1 MSETEEDK
9 FFELVT
15 GKLFSETEKEEEK
28 ILEEL
33 LQEEKNKILYNQ
45 LKEIHE
51 KLPETKS
58 LHGFSAE
65 RSWTIVNNYF
75 HQKKIR
81 LFVNISK
88 YAAIIF
94 LAFLIGTLININW
107 KNKIDEPLF
116 SEINVP
122 LGQMSNI
129 TLYDGTQV
137 WLNSGT
143 RLKYANDFGDKSR
156 KIILEGE
163 AFFKV
168 KRNEIPFKV
177 QLKNCEV
184 EVMGTSFNVRSFQD
198 ENLSEITLVEGSI
211 KMNTLSGKEI
221 IQLKPSQQITVSDD
235 LKSNSLKTVDTGFY
249 KSWTEGKIVFHEER
263 LADIVLRLER
273 WYNVEIQL
281 TSPKIGELCFSGTI
295 LKNKP
300 FDQIAKAFEILLPL
314 KIEYQNK
321 MGEKDVVIIS
331 KKELP
336 MKN

>member
-1 MSETEEDK
+1 MSETEEDN
-9 FFELVT
+9 FIESVT
-15 GKLFSETEKEEEK
+15 GKLFAETEKEEEK
-28 ILEEL
+28 TLEEL
-33 LQEEKNKILYNQ
+33 LHDEKNKILYSQ
-45 LKEIHE
+45 VKEIHE
-51 KLPETKS
+51 KLPNTKP

-81 LFVNISK
+81 LYIDISK
-88 YAAIIF
+88 YAAIIV
-94 LAFLIGTLININW
+94 LAFFVGTLINTKW
-107 KNKIDEPLF
+107 KNEVSEPLF

-143 RLKYANDFGDKSR
+143 SLKYANDFGDKNR
-156 KIILEGE
+156 KIILDGE

-168 KRNEIPFKV
+168 KHNEIPFIV
-177 QLKNCEV
+177 QLKNCEI
-184 EVMGTSFNVRSFQD
+184 EVLGTSFNAKSFSD
-198 ENLSEITLVEGSI
+198 ENFSEVTLVEGSV
-211 KMNTLSGKEI
+211 KMNTLSGNEI
-221 IQLKPSQQITVSDD
+221 VRLKPTQQITVSDD
-235 LKSNSLKTVDTGFY
+235 LKNNSLKTVETGFY
-249 KSWTEGKIVFHEER
+249 KSWTEGKIVFREER
-263 LADIVLRLER
+263 LADIILRMER
-273 WYNVEIQL
+273 WYNVDIRL
-281 TSPKIGELCFSGTI
+281 ANPKIGDLCFSGTI

-331 KKELP
+331 KK
-336 MKN
+336 

>member
-1 MSETEEDK
+1 MSEIEEDK
-9 FFELVT
+9 FLELVT
-15 GKLFSETEKEEEK
+15 GKLFTETEKEEEK
-28 ILEEL
+28 ILEEFL
-33 LQEEKNKILYNQ
+33 HEEKNKIVYDQ
-45 LKEIHE
+45 VKEIHE
-51 KLPETKS
+51 KLPKTKQ
-58 LHGFSAE
+58 LHSFSAE
-65 RSWTIVNNYF
+65 RSWAIVNNYF

-81 LFVNISK
+81 LYIDISK
-88 YAAIIF
+88 YAAIIL
-94 LAFLIGTLININW
+94 LAFFVGSLININW
-107 KNKIDEPLF
+107 KKEVSESLF
-116 SEINVP
+116 AEINVP

-168 KRNEIPFKV
+168 ERNEIPFKV

-184 EVMGTSFNVRSFQD
+184 EVMGTSFNVRSFTD
-198 ENLSEITLVEGSI
+198 ENFSEITLVEGSV

-221 IQLKPSQQITVSDD
+221 IQLKPSQQITISED
-235 LKSNSLKTVDTGFY
+235 LKNNNLKTVDTGFY

-273 WYNVEIQL
+273 WYNVDIQVA
-281 TSPKIGELCFSGTI
+281 TPKIGDLNFSGTI

-300 FDQIAKAFEILLPL
+300 FDQIAKAFEILLPV
-314 KIEYQNK
+314 KIKYQNK

-331 KKELP
+331 KK
-336 MKN
+336 

>member
-1 MSETEEDK
+1 MSEIEKDN
-9 FFELVT
+9 FLELVT
-15 GKLFSETEKEEEK
+15 GKLFGETQKEEEK

-33 LQEEKNKILYNQ
+33 LHEEKNKILYDQ
-45 LKEIHE
+45 VQETHE
-51 KLPETKS
+51 KLLNTKP
-58 LHGFSAE
+58 LHGLSAE

-81 LFVNISK
+81 LFINISK
-88 YAAIIF
+88 YAAITL
-94 LAFLIGTLININW
+94 LAFFIGTLININW
-107 KNKIDEPLF
+107 KKEVNEPLF

-143 RLKYANDFGDKSR
+143 SLKYADDFGDKSR
-156 KIILEGE
+156 KVILYGE

-168 KRNEIPFKV
+168 KHDEIPFKV
-177 QLKNCEV
+177 QLKNCEIDV
-184 EVMGTSFNVRSFQD
+184 LGTSFNVQAYLD
-198 ENLSEITLVEGSI
+198 ENFSQITLVEGSV

-221 IQLKPSQQITVSDD
+221 IQLKPSQQITVSED

-263 LADIVLRLER
+263 LADIILRLER
-273 WYNVEIQL
+273 WYNVDIRL
-281 TSPKIGELCFSGTI
+281 ANPKIGDLCFSGTI

-300 FDQIAKAFEILLPL
+300 FDQIVKAFEILLPV

-321 MGEKDVVIIS
+321 MGEKDVLIIS
-331 KKELP
+331 K
-336 MKN
+336 N

>member
-1 MSETEEDK
+1 MSEIEEDN
-9 FFELVT
+9 FLELVT
-15 GKLFSETEKEEEK
+15 SKLFTEIEKEEEK

-33 LQEEKNKILYNQ
+33 LHEEKNDILYNKV
-45 LKEIHE
+45 KEIHE
-51 KLPETKS
+51 KLPETKP
-58 LHGFSAE
+58 LHCFSAE

-75 HQKKIR
+75 HQKKIK

-88 YAAIIF
+88 YAAIIL
-94 LAFLIGTLININW
+94 LAFFIGTLININW
-107 KNKIDEPLF
+107 KSKTDESLF

-143 RLKYANDFGDKSR
+143 RLKYANDFGDKNR

-168 KRNEIPFKV
+168 KHNETPFIV
-177 QLKNCEV
+177 QLENCAV
-184 EVMGTSFNVRSFQD
+184 EVLGTSFNVRSFRD
-198 ENLSEITLVEGSI
+198 ENFSEITLVEGLV

-221 IQLKPSQQITVSDD
+221 TQLEPSQQITISED
-235 LKSNSLKTVDTGFY
+235 LKNNILKTVDTGFY
-249 KSWTEGKIVFHEER
+249 KSWTDGKIVFHEER
-263 LADIVLRLER
+263 LADIVLRMER
-273 WYNVEIQL
+273 WYNVDIQL
-281 TSPKIGELCFSGTI
+281 ANPKIGDLSFSGTI

-300 FDQIAKAFEILLPL
+300 FDQIAKTFEILLPV

-321 MGEKDVVIIS
+321 MGEKDIVIIH
-331 KKELP
+331 
-336 MKN
+336 KN

>member
-1 MSETEEDK
+1 MKKRMNDKEEDN
-9 FFELVT
+9 FLELVT
-15 GKLFSETEKEEEK
+15 GKLFAETEKEEEK

-33 LQEEKNKILYNQ
+33 RRDEKNKILYNEVQ
-45 LKEIHE
+45 EIHE
-51 KLPETKS
+51 KLPGIKPLLGVS
-58 LHGFSAE
+58 SV
-65 RSWTIVNNYF
+65 RSWAIVNNYF

-81 LFVNISK
+81 LFYNISK
-88 YAAIIF
+88 YAAIII
-94 LAFLIGTLININW
+94 LAFFIGTLININW
-107 KNKIDEPLF
+107 KSNTDQPLF

-143 RLKYANDFGDKSR
+143 TLKYANDFGRKSR
-156 KIILEGE
+156 KIILDGE

-168 KRNEIPFKV
+168 KHDKVPFQV

-184 EVMGTSFNVRSFQD
+184 EVLGTSFNVKSFLD
-198 ENLSEITLVEGSI
+198 EDFSEVTLVEGSV

-221 IQLKPSQQITVSDD
+221 VRLLPSQRITLSED
-235 LKSNSLKTVDTGFY
+235 LKNNNMKTVDTDFY
-249 KSWTEGKIVFHEER
+249 RSWIEGKIVFKEEC
-263 LADIVLRLER
+263 LADVVQRLER

-281 TSPKIGELCFSGTI
+281 SNPQIGNLRFTGTI

-300 FDQIAKAFEILLPL
+300 FNQIAKAFEMLLPI

-321 MGEKDVVIIS
+321 LEEKDLIIIS
-331 KKELP
+331 KK
-336 MKN
+336 